1 MIQCNVRKNT
11 YYDSVTLMLISK
23 EIKNID
29 GVTEVLVG
37 MGTDLNKELT
47 VLLNLNHAD
56 LADLGANDFFVTAE
70 VADDAIMDQVLEKV
84 ELLLTQKKK
93 NAGSDYQPVALTAAI
108 EKLPEANML
117 LVSIAGQ
124 YAEDEVMNALDQN
137 LNVMLFSDNVSIESE
152 LRMKTYAVKKE
163 LLMMGPDC
171 GTAIIN
177 GVPLC
182 FANVV
187 SRGPIGV
194 VGASGTGT
202 QEVTCLIDQLGSGV
216 SQVIGTGGR
225 DLKVEIGGLMMIQGF
240 EALIQDPMTQV
251 IVLISKPPAKEVAEK
266 ILSLVKTTQKPV
278 VVDFIGGDPAMIRAA
293 GAYPCLTLE
302 DAAHKA
308 VALAKGETPMDFI
321 GFSMTEHDVDHWIK
335 KGLSQLKPDQ
345 LLLRG
350 LYTGG
355 TLADEAMKM
364 LGNSIGSIYSNIP
377 LEPQFALENLK
388 DLAGHVI
395 LDLGEDQFTVGRP
408 HPMIDPSTRTDRLLK
423 DVDGTVGV
431 LLIDVVLGY
440 GSHPNPA
447 KEVADAIT
455 RIQEALRPEGKTIL
469 VVASI
474 TGTKGDPQ
482 GFESSKVTLEEVGVV
497 VMPSNAQAVRFVQK
511 LMLQIKRT

>member
-1 MIQCNVRKNT
+1 
-11 YYDSVTLMLISK
+11 MLISK

-47 VLLNLNHAD
+47 LLLNLNNQALD
-56 LADLGANDFFVTAE
+56 DVGANDFFVTAE
-70 VADDAIMDQVLEKV
+70 VTDECVMTLVLEKV

-93 NAGSDYQPVALTAAI
+93 NAGSDYQPATLLSAI

-152 LRMKTYAVKKE
+152 LRMKKRAVEKE

-177 GVPLC
+177 GIPLC

-202 QEVTCLIDQLGSGV
+202 QEVTCLIDQLGAGV

-225 DLKVEIGGLMMIQGF
+225 DLKVEIGGLMMLQGF
-240 EALIQDPMTQV
+240 EALINDPNTEV

-266 ILSLVKTTQKPV
+266 ILSMVKTTQKPV
-278 VVDFIGGDPAMIRAA
+278 VVDFIGGDPAMIRAV

-308 VALAKGETPMDFI
+308 VALSRGEKPIDFT
-321 GFSMTEHDVDHWIK
+321 GFSLPDTAIDALAEK
-335 KGLSQLKPDQ
+335 CLLKLKPDQ
-345 LLLRG
+345 RILRG

-364 LGNSIGSIYSNIP
+364 LGNSIGGIYSNIP
-377 LEPQFALENLK
+377 LEPQYALDSLKNL
-388 DLAGHVI
+388 LGHVI

-408 HPMIDPSTRTDRLLK
+408 HPMIDPSTRTDRLMK
-423 DVDGTVGV
+423 DVDSTVAV
-431 LLIDVVLGY
+431 LLFDVVLGY
-440 GSHPNPA
+440 GSHENPA
-447 KEVADAIT
+447 KEVADAII
-455 RIQEALRPEGKTIL
+455 RLQEQLQTLDKSIIA
-469 VVASI
+469 VASI
-474 TGTKGDPQ
+474 TGTQGDPQ
-482 GFESSKVTLEEVGVV
+482 GFESSKALLESVGVV

-511 LMLQIKRT
+511 LMLKIKSV